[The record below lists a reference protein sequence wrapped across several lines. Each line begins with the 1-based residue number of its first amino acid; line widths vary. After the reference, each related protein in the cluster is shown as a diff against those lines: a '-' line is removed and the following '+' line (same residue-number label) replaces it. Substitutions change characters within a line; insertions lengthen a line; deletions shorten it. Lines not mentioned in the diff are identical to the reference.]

1 MGGRDSLRERPEGIR
16 IDGLKAFRQGIREPV
31 ELVGGPVEYNYLPL
45 LAGARDRAARAVLR
59 IPTAGAA
66 DFFFT

>member
-1 MGGRDSLRERPEGIR
+1 MRTLLKSLL
-16 IDGLKAFRQGIREPV
+16 DWL
-31 ELVGGPVEYNYLPL
+31 EYNHIAL

-66 DFFFT
+66 DFLFDVIDGGGGRGG